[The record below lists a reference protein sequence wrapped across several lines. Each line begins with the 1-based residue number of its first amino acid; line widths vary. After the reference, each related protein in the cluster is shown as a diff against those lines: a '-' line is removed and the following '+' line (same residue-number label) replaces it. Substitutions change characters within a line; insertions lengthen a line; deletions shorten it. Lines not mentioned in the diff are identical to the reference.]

1 MRDLG
6 WDLTWEP
13 SPAALDAYRT
23 REVELC
29 AANRRA
35 LPGLRLSDMLV
46 TTRTFLDASPRV
58 RS

>member
-1 MRDLG
+1 MRDPG

-13 SPAALDAYRT
+13 SEAQMHAYLA

-35 LPGLRLSDMLV
+35 LPGLRLADMLV
-46 TTRTFLDASPRV
+46 TTRTFLDATPRV